1 MGVVP
6 TLGWAILAAFSVAG
20 AQGCGLAELG
30 ITALISQGWGMG
42 TVGHSAT
49 VTWQRHLPF
58 CHLEDM
64 GKQTQ
69 SPTFS
74 QEGVLYG

>member
-1 MGVVP
+1 M
-6 TLGWAILAAFSVAG
+6 GWAILVAFSVAG

-30 ITALISQGWGMG
+30 ITALISQGQGMK

-64 GKQTQ
+64 GKQTY